1 MISPD
6 LPINKSSEDKL
17 NRTAFAKDL
26 AKVLLD
32 YSSPHSFSVGLYG
45 EWGSGK
51 TSLLNMI
58 LETIEQDG
66 CDVVVLRFNP
76 WLCSEPKQLVTQF
89 FKQLSAAIKMKK
101 AKGDRVWE
109 LVDQYADILD
119 ATSAIPYV
127 GIVVSSFGKLITTK
141 AKNQV
146 LQKANDLQ
154 GTKNEIIKSLS
165 ESKTKIVVAIDDID
179 RLSEEEIVSVF
190 QLVKALADFP
200 NTIYL
205 LAFDYDV
212 VVRAL
217 STVQKGDGS
226 KYLEK
231 VIQVPFEI
239 PTPNI
244 QSIHDTLFSKL
255 NEILGDYP
263 EEVWDKDA
271 WAALYQYG
279 IREYVHSIR
288 DVIRYANVF
297 SLKYNLL
304 KGESDPVDLL
314 GLTCL
319 QVFEPLVY
327 SKLPSC
333 KELLCGRIDSY
344 SYETQKAEEEK
355 IKKLMDQLVANNP
368 TVANKT
374 AAAKILGILF
384 PKVYNACDSLFGGRQ
399 YQHNTFLLSNK
410 IAASPCFDRYFSL
423 MLEDDAISSTA
434 IRHLVYSADEKEFK
448 QQMEL
453 LYQQGKLIRMLEELE
468 AYGNSAGIN
477 SLPDDRAALILK
489 CLAEKWHEFEVDDI
503 GFFTIPFPWRFLFC
517 SDILLK
523 KIDKTRRYDYVKSL
537 FENHTI
543 QPSTLALL
551 LDDFE
556 TSHGRFKDN
565 SEAKPDGQQLLT
577 LDEVISLEQVFK
589 NRTIELFD
597 SGVALNFH
605 NGLNCLSMLKNIDSN
620 LAAKKKREIIKD
632 DESLSKVLG
641 YCFSHGVTSTG
652 HFSYKVWR
660 LQKEVLAEFID
671 PKEALKR
678 INLYVKTNEFLKLTN
693 SERMNVVAFLLVMND
708 DRADQRENSVSE
720 QAILR
725 KIKELSV

>member
-51 TSLLNMI
+51 TSLLNMV

-66 CDVVVLRFNP
+66 QDVVILRFNP
-76 WLCSEPKQLVTQF
+76 WLCSEPKQLITQF
-89 FKQLSAAIKMKK
+89 FKQLSAAIKIKK
-101 AKGDRVWE
+101 AKGDRAWE
-109 LVDQYADILD
+109 LIDQYADILD

-127 GIVVSSFGKLITTK
+127 GVVVSSFGKLITSR

-165 ESKTKIVVAIDDID
+165 ESKTRIVVAIDDID

-200 NTIYL
+200 NTTYL

-212 VVRAL
+212 VVKAL

-239 PTPNI
+239 PPPNI

-263 EEVWDKDA
+263 EEAWDKDT
-271 WAALYQYG
+271 WTALYQYG

-297 SLKYNLL
+297 YLKYNLL
-304 KGESDPVDLL
+304 KEETDPVDLL

-327 SKLPSC
+327 SKLPSF
-333 KELLCGRIDSY
+333 KQLLCGRIDTY
-344 SYETQKAEEEK
+344 SHEAQKADEEK
-355 IKKLMDQLVANNP
+355 TKEVISQLVTNNP

-374 AAAKILGILF
+374 AATKILGILF
-384 PKVYNACDSLFGGRQ
+384 PKVHNACDSYFGGRQ

-410 IAASPCFDRYFSL
+410 IAAVPCFDRYFSL
-423 MLEDDAISSTA
+423 MLEDDAISSTV
-434 IRHLVYSADEKEFK
+434 IKYLVFNANEKEFK
-448 QQMEL
+448 EHTEL
-453 LYQQGKLIRMLEELE
+453 LYKQGKLIRFLEELE
-468 AYGNSAGIN
+468 AYGNAAGTN
-477 SLPDDRAALILK
+477 LLPEDRATIILK
-489 CLAEKWHEFEVDDI
+489 CLAEKWHVFEVDDV

-523 KIDKTRRYDYVKSL
+523 RIDKTRRYKYVKSL
-537 FENHTI
+537 FENHSI

-556 TSHGRFKDN
+556 TSHGRFK
-565 SEAKPDGQQLLT
+565 EKLEVKPDDQQLLT
-577 LDEVISLEQVFK
+577 LEEVISLEQVFK
-589 NRTIELFD
+589 SRTIELLD
-597 SGVALNFH
+597 SGTALNYH
-605 NGLNCLSMLKNIDSN
+605 NGLNCLWMLKNIDPD
-620 LAAKKKREIIKD
+620 LTEKKKKEIIKD

-652 HFSYKVWR
+652 HSSFKVWS
-660 LQKEVLAEFID
+660 LDKKQLSEFID
-671 PKEALKR
+671 PNEALQR
-678 INLYVKTNEFLKLTN
+678 INSYVKADEFLKLT
-693 SERMNVVAFLLVMND
+693 SKEQMNIAAFLLVMNGD
-708 DRADQRENSVSE
+708 TASQIENSISE

-725 KIKELSV
+725 KLKELSA

>member
-217 STVQKGDGS
+217 STV
-226 KYLEK
+226 
-231 VIQVPFEI
+231 
-239 PTPNI
+239 
-244 QSIHDTLFSKL
+244 
-255 NEILGDYP
+255 
-263 EEVWDKDA
+263 
-271 WAALYQYG
+271 
-279 IREYVHSIR
+279 
-288 DVIRYANVF
+288 
-297 SLKYNLL
+297 
-304 KGESDPVDLL
+304 
-314 GLTCL
+314 
-319 QVFEPLVY
+319 
-327 SKLPSC
+327 
-333 KELLCGRIDSY
+333 
-344 SYETQKAEEEK
+344 
-355 IKKLMDQLVANNP
+355 
-368 TVANKT
+368 
-374 AAAKILGILF
+374 
-384 PKVYNACDSLFGGRQ
+384 
-399 YQHNTFLLSNK
+399 
-410 IAASPCFDRYFSL
+410 
-423 MLEDDAISSTA
+423 
-434 IRHLVYSADEKEFK
+434 
-448 QQMEL
+448 
-453 LYQQGKLIRMLEELE
+453 
-468 AYGNSAGIN
+468 
-477 SLPDDRAALILK
+477 
-489 CLAEKWHEFEVDDI
+489 
-503 GFFTIPFPWRFLFC
+503 
-517 SDILLK
+517 
-523 KIDKTRRYDYVKSL
+523 
-537 FENHTI
+537 
-543 QPSTLALL
+543 
-551 LDDFE
+551 
-556 TSHGRFKDN
+556 
-565 SEAKPDGQQLLT
+565 
-577 LDEVISLEQVFK
+577 
-589 NRTIELFD
+589 
-597 SGVALNFH
+597 
-605 NGLNCLSMLKNIDSN
+605 
-620 LAAKKKREIIKD
+620 
-632 DESLSKVLG
+632 
-641 YCFSHGVTSTG
+641 
-652 HFSYKVWR
+652 
-660 LQKEVLAEFID
+660 
-671 PKEALKR
+671 
-678 INLYVKTNEFLKLTN
+678 
-693 SERMNVVAFLLVMND
+693 
-708 DRADQRENSVSE
+708 
-720 QAILR
+720 
-725 KIKELSV
+725 